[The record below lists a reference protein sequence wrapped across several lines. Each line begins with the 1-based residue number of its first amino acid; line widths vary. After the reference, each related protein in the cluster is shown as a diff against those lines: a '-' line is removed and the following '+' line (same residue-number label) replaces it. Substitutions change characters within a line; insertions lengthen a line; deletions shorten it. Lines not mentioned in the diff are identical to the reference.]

1 MNSLSYKLLSKELLP
16 LYTNITA
23 DIGTNPQATKIG
35 KGSLSDFGG
44 RGFPRDSNHN
54 FRQEMLR
61 KTPFAKLSQAMGWK
75 EPPPETD
82 RKGERPTPISENPT
96 PSPGAEKREKG
107 SVASTYNEADATL
120 ETFSEAV
127 PSPEVPKRVLEDREE
142 ETVQPVR
149 VDLSLP
155 RPSSGHGAPSL
166 ALRPDSTNRTDART
180 AD

>member
-23 DIGTNPQATKIG
+23 DIGTNPKATKTG

-44 RGFPRDSNHN
+44 RDYPRDSNHD

-75 EPPPETD
+75 DAPPVTEK
-82 RKGERPTPISENPT
+82 KGGRPAPISANPK
-96 PSPGAEKREKG
+96 PSPGAPKWEM
-107 SVASTYNEADATL
+107 DATL

-127 PSPEVPKRVLEDREE
+127 SSPEVAKRVFEDST
-142 ETVQPVR
+142 ETV
-149 VDLSLP
+149 
-155 RPSSGHGAPSL
+155 RPEGAGAASPKPSIGHTAQRWAP
-166 ALRPDSTNRTDART
+166 RPDSTNHTDART

>member
-35 KGSLSDFGG
+35 KGSLSDFG
-44 RGFPRDSNHN
+44 RRDYPQDSNHD

-75 EPPPETD
+75 DPPPETD
-82 RKGERPTPISENPT
+82 KKGERPTPISENST
-96 PSPGAEKREKG
+96 LSTGAEKREKG
-107 SVASTYNEADATL
+107 SVASTYNEVDATL
-120 ETFSEAV
+120 ETLSDAV
-127 PSPEVPKRVLEDREE
+127 PSPEVPKQVFED
-142 ETVQPVR
+142 TVQPVR
-149 VDLSLP
+149 VGLPSP
-155 RPSSGHGAPSL
+155 RPSSGHAAESL
-166 ALRPDSTNRTDART
+166 ALRPDSTNRTDSRT